1 MFAWKGKRDTSMR
14 VSVVIPV
21 HNEASTLSKVLVEV
35 RKLEPYEII
44 IVDNGSTDGT
54 KEIALQHNCR
64 VIYYRYSLGNDVGRA
79 IGAREA
85 KGEIVLFLDGDI
97 VMKSEELYNFI
108 KGIQQGHEIVLNNL
122 TWSVY
127 LKMRPHY
134 TTVGKYMLNRYLNK
148 KEFVVGSLIAI
159 PHAISREV
167 IEKLGWWNLA
177 IQHYFKRWRC
187 LEE

>member
-1 MFAWKGKRDTSMR
+1 MDA
-14 VSVVIPV
+14 
-21 HNEASTLSKVLVEV
+21 
-35 RKLEPYEII
+35 
-44 IVDNGSTDGT
+44 TDGT

-122 TWSVY
+122 TWW
-127 LKMRPHY
+127 
-134 TTVGKYMLNRYLNK
+134 
-148 KEFVVGSLIAI
+148 FI
-159 PHAISREV
+159 
-167 IEKLGWWNLA
+167 
-177 IQHYFKRWRC
+177 
-187 LEE
+187 